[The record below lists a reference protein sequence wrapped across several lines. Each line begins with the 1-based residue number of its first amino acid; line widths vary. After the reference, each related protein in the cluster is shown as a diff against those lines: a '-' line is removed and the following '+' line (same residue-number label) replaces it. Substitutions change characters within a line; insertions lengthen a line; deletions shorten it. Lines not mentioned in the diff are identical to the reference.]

1 LNNKGLIDIRRT
13 IKAYRAPKICKAS
26 MELKAIES
34 DIQYGKGKVITIY
47 SPPSE
52 RTAAQIRLKLRD
64 FSFGKWEDLYCPTV

>member
-1 LNNKGLIDIRRT
+1 ME
-13 IKAYRAPKICKAS
+13 IKTS
-26 MELKAIES
+26 ES
-34 DIQYGKGKVITIY
+34 DIQCGRWHFITIY